1 MRGRRGEKMTTLK
14 KCVRFGKI
22 GLIITQ
28 IGIIFAILFFLFG
41 GKDFSIA
48 QKENAHLFGASYMTM
63 NNPFYTVVNDEIS
76 AVVEANG
83 DRIITRNPELNSKKQ
98 SEQIYDLIEEG
109 VEAIF
114 ITPVDYEAI
123 LPAVEAAKE
132 KGILIVNVDT
142 ELYNEELADCSII
155 SDNYNAGVQCAKY
168 LMKQKEQAK
177 IVLLEHSTTKS
188 GIDRVEGFVNTV
200 KKNKNY
206 KIVAREQ
213 CKGQLEYAMP
223 AMKKIIEEGVEF
235 DTVFTLNDP
244 SALGAMAALEENE
257 ILDKVDV
264 LGVDGSPEA
273 KSMIKEGNMLATSA
287 QFPTRV
293 GQIAVRQL
301 YSILN
306 KEEYKKKVTVPVVL
320 INRDNVEQY
329 GTDGWQ

>member
-1 MRGRRGEKMTTLK
+1 MTALEKGIQ
-14 KCVRFGKI
+14 FGKI
-22 GLIITQ
+22 GLRIAL
-28 IGIIFAILFFLFG
+28 IGMVFAILFFLFG
-41 GKDFSIA
+41 GKDFSVA
-48 QKENAHLFGASYMTM
+48 QGENSHLFGASYMTM
-63 NNPFYTVVNDEIS
+63 NNPFYTVVNDEIR

-83 DRIITRNPELNSKKQ
+83 DRIITRNPELNAKKQ
-98 SEQIYDLIEEG
+98 SEQVYDLIDEG

-114 ITPVDYEAI
+114 INPVDYEAI
-123 LPAVEAAKE
+123 LPAIEAAKE
-132 KGILIVNVDT
+132 RGILIINVDT
-142 ELYNEELADCSII
+142 ELFDEELADSSIV

-168 LMKQKEQAK
+168 LMKKKKKAN

-188 GIDRVEGFVNTV
+188 GMDRMEGFVRTV
-200 KKNKNY
+200 EKNKNY

-223 AMKKIIEEGVEF
+223 AMQKVIESGVEF

-244 SALGAMAALEENE
+244 SALGAMAALEENG

-287 QFPTRV
+287 QFPTRI
-293 GQIAVRQL
+293 GQIAVKQL

-306 KEEYKKKVTVPVVL
+306 GEEYKKKVKVPVTL
-320 INRDNVEQY
+320 LCEDNVEFY